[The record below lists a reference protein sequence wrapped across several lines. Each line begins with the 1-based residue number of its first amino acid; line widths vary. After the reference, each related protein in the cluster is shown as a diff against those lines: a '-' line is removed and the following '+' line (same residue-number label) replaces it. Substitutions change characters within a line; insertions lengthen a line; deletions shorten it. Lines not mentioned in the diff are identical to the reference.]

1 MGASSS
7 SLSCP
12 ASDGTTYTTAG
23 QSYQIACFN
32 DSMYSDIHPQG
43 AASTFTLES
52 CISLCAQTETC
63 IDVSWI
69 PTTNSCWTKNATNS
83 GTHNGLVWG
92 ARLLTTS
99 TSSEL
104 SPSTTVKPTST
115 STSPSAAAT
124 TTTAAPSAPT
134 VCSTIDRYGNI
145 PNSAFAS
152 GLAPWVFSGPDTSS
166 HVVQND
172 PHSPFTTSSYFLFNS
187 TGQNRNTIT
196 DLVCGLNN
204 HNNYGI
210 NVRYSFAAANAGP
223 DVVPDDRIYGLQVS
237 LNRTVV
243 GEAMMSAS
251 MVAADEFYSVGGN
264 FEAES
269 GAYEL
274 AVSWGVVGGVAAEGN
289 VYAVMEVTNI
299 AFNLEEDF
307 E

>member
-99 TSSEL
+99 TSSKPI
-104 SPSTTVKPTST
+104 PSASATTAST
-115 STSPSAAAT
+115 SASASS
-124 TTTAAPSAPT
+124 TTAAPSAPT

-145 PNSAFAS
+145 PNSAFSS
-152 GLAPWVFSGPDTSS
+152 GLAPWVFSGPDTLSS
-166 HVVQND
+166 HVVRSD
-172 PHSPFTTSSYFLFNS
+172 PHSPFTVPSYFLFNS
-187 TGQNRNTIT
+187 TAQNRNSIT
-196 DLVCGLNN
+196 DFVCGLNTY
-204 HNNYGI
+204 NNYGI
-210 NVRYSFAAANAGP
+210 NVRYSFAAADAGA
-223 DVVPDDRIYGLQVS
+223 DVGVDDRIYGLQVS
-237 LNRTVV
+237 LNGTVV